1 MYPWWLL
8 PVVEASVP
16 LCSIQAKDGRRRE
29 RVAHQFFDCAQAVPS
44 GFATFATQA
53 GTGSPTGV
61 EPDNCWYQ
69 RIPLLDLDPD
79 VVTGE
84 ANISILAVVTG
95 GACGGPK
102 ALGFTAGTAVR
113 DYFVQGTADATPDQW
128 HFISPY
134 FESLGTHVPATAFHM
149 GGAEHSDNGFILAGP
164 RLERVDEGGQGF
176 SADGVGTFA
185 SFYRGPEAA

>member
-1 MYPWWLL
+1 MYPGWLL
-8 PVVEASVP
+8 SGVEASLP

-95 GACGGPK
+95 GACGGRK

-128 HFISPY
+128 HLIHPYLESP
-134 FESLGTHVPATAFHM
+134 GTSVAATAFHM
-149 GGAEHSDNGFILAGP
+149 GGAGHSDNGFILAGP
-164 RLERVDEGGQGF
+164 RRERVDEGGKGF